1 MLPFVKM
8 VTLKRVADIKKF
20 VNGNEFPVRPTNNRG
35 YTQYT
40 LANEFIIALCHKEI
54 TEVET
59 MFGEYRFPSDPTVI
73 YPYLKSVRLPRRLQ
87 DFKFK
92 KDDTTMDGSV

>member
-35 YTQYT
+35 YTQYK
-40 LANEFIIALCHKEI
+40 LANEFIKALCHKEK
-54 TEVET
+54 TVVRT
-59 MFGEYRFPSDPTVI
+59 MFGEYRFPSDTTVI
-73 YPYLKSVRLPRRLQ
+73 YPYLKSVSVPERLP
-87 DFKFK
+87 DFTLN
-92 KDDTTMDGSV
+92 KDNTAMDGSV